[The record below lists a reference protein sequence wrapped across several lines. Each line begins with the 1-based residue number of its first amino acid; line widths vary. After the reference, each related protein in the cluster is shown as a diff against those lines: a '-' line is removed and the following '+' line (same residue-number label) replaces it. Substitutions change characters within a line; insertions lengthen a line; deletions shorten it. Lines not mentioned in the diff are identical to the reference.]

1 MSGKVAQYWCLT
13 SLIMQGLV
21 ASHGGDFVPYAALAF
36 SDADVVLEDEAIP
49 YPWVKLNLILAL
61 GKGD

>member
-1 MSGKVAQYWCLT
+1 M
-13 SLIMQGLV
+13 